1 LERKKYILA
10 KYVGATKNNT
20 KMLVAL
26 LAGRHGMEL
35 SVSLFSVHLFTHLLA
50 FLYSVHAVSV
60 TETDRQREGDRE
72 LSVQHWKPCTA
83 CTVALLH
90 GGGGE
95 VEGKRLLDKV
105 FLKFGDWYLIS
116 T

>member
-1 LERKKYILA
+1 
-10 KYVGATKNNT
+10 
-20 KMLVAL
+20 MLVAL

-60 TETDRQREGDRE
+60 TETETETDKREGDRE

-95 VEGKRLLDKV
+95 VEGKRVLDKV

>member
-1 LERKKYILA
+1 
-10 KYVGATKNNT
+10 
-20 KMLVAL
+20 MLVAL

-50 FLYSVHAVSV
+50 FSLLSACCISHR
-60 TETDRQREGDRE
+60 DRQREGDRE

-95 VEGKRLLDKV
+95 VEGKRVLDKV